1 MVRLRRWYVRS
12 LLVSSWIT
20 LLGVSGSLAASSSD
34 LRSFDWMAY
43 FDAMIPECV
52 EPLKSRPT
60 AVRLSKLDFH
70 DFDRDGREEAIL
82 IGWTCYTGTAGP
94 DIHAVYSS
102 GPNGMPV
109 ELSFDERDSG
119 AAVRGE
125 PLPPEL
131 GEVTIQGL
139 PLPLVGN
146 RNFDLFVEGDL
157 LCAEHHDA
165 SEAEPPLSR
174 CFRFENGR
182 FVLQELRYSPVYET
196 GFDCRKSRTDRE
208 ILTCRSERLAQLD
221 LELNRIYLTRIAD
234 LDAPERKL
242 VIDEQLRWLHE
253 IDNWGC
259 HKFCNDQLVER
270 YVDRIEEL
278 ERATD

>member
-1 MVRLRRWYVRS
+1 MRS

-20 LLGVSGSLAASSSD
+20 LLGLSGSFAVSSSD

-43 FDAMIPECV
+43 FDAKIPECI
-52 EPLKSRPT
+52 EPPYNRPT

-82 IGWTCYTGTAGP
+82 IGWTCHTGTAGP
-94 DIHAVYSS
+94 DIHAVYTS
-102 GPNGMPV
+102 GPNGLPV
-109 ELSFDERDSG
+109 ELPFDERLSCG
-119 AAVRGE
+119 IAPGE
-125 PLPPEL
+125 SLSPDLED
-131 GEVTIQGL
+131 VTIRGL

-157 LCAEHHDA
+157 LCAEHHDG

-182 FVLQELRYSPVYET
+182 FVLKELRYSPVYET
-196 GFDCRKSRTDRE
+196 GFDCRKARTDRE
-208 ILTCRSERLAQLD
+208 ILTCRSERLARLD
-221 LELNRIYLTRIAD
+221 LELNRIYMTRIAG
-234 LDAPERKL
+234 LDAPEREL

-259 HKFCNDQLVER
+259 YKFCNDQLVDR